1 MKKILVII
9 FFVFLLFI
17 KYEEHVDNKINE
29 KFVGDDPYIVE
40 HTDPLFVRYREQH
53 RLTFKRNSDKVKNRF
68 LYDQEDASDDY
79 QIHAIYMLASDS
91 SDKKLDVNGFIKDT
105 LLIGNKKFS
114 QQTKENEK
122 VGKKFRLDRL
132 KNWKIDISF
141 IRLDE
146 SSKQINEKK
155 NVAGYLTAMAVRN
168 GFYKPNKIYSIFYQG
183 KNKGVEAHQLGGAL
197 FRTPRGEIEVIA
209 GITSLDQKWKKDPE
223 GPWLTHLRETIKA
236 LGFVQLCVPNVMVN
250 ENSKWGRDYYLK
262 YWNDIMSYKNPS
274 RIIDKKKKAYYGH
287 NNIWPKEGHC
297 EMDLKKSA
305 YLEPS
310 EKDAQLQPRAI
321 SCKLSRHQKRY
332 QHQKA
337 LDCLSRLAFQ

>member
-183 KNKGVEAHQLGGAL
+183 KNKGAEVHQLGGAL

-209 GITSLDQKWKKDPE
+209 GITFLEQKWKKDPE
-223 GPWLTHLRETIKA
+223 GPWLNHLRQTIKA
-236 LGFVQLCVPNVMVN
+236 LGFVQLCVPTVMVN
-250 ENSKWGRDYYLK
+250 EDSKWGRDYYLK
-262 YWNDIMSYKNPS
+262 YWNDIMSYNNRGSIIGGKN
-274 RIIDKKKKAYYGH
+274 KEYYGH
-287 NNIWPKEGHC
+287 NNKGHC

-321 SCKLSRHQKRY
+321 SCKLSRHQKKY

-337 LDCLSRLAFQ
+337 QDCLNRLKFQ